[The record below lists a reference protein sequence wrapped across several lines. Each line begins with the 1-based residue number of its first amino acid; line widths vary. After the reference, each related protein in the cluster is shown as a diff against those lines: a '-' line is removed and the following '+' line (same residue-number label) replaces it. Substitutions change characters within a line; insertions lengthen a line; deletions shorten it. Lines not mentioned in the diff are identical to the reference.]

1 MEKYLKR
8 CCVHKLGPTRTHSP
22 AEFEPLSHNDNHGP
36 IKGGEHE
43 KPNITAEEQVG
54 KRKQIQQFRVNVLA
68 LGQPRSID

>member
-1 MEKYLKR
+1 
-8 CCVHKLGPTRTHSP
+8 
-22 AEFEPLSHNDNHGP
+22 LSHNDNHGP